1 MDDSHAQCKVLI
13 IHPTKEADIKCE
25 TPSTENVE
33 GVESIE
39 G

>member
-1 MDDSHAQCKVLI
+1 MGDFYPPCKVLTFLPI
-13 IHPTKEADIKCE
+13 KEADIKSK